1 MKKFLA
7 SVFIFTV
14 GIFCL
19 SGCSSPVSGN
29 VGRENRLNSA
39 FSAKMTISLDKMAAE
54 GTVERIGD
62 GKWSA
67 EFESPNTLSG
77 VTLEFDGNNTTAS
90 YKGLTFS
97 VPRSAV
103 PVKAMLKNLIDAVDS
118 NAREAELHGSESEGM
133 LQISGSLDGGDYT
146 LSIDSS
152 GCISSFEM
160 PNNLLKIAFSDVQI
174 NGSTA
179 QPESETSADENSSG
193 ENSESETSCAETPT
207 ESTE

>member
-19 SGCSSPVSGN
+19 FGCSSPVTGS
-29 VGRENRLNSA
+29 VKRENRLNSA

-54 GTVERIGD
+54 GTIERIGD
-62 GKWSA
+62 GKWRA

-77 VTLEFDGNNTTAS
+77 VALEFDGNNTTAS

-118 NAREAELHGSESEGM
+118 NAR
-133 LQISGSLDGGDYT
+133 
-146 LSIDSS
+146 
-152 GCISSFEM
+152 
-160 PNNLLKIAFSDVQI
+160 
-174 NGSTA
+174 
-179 QPESETSADENSSG
+179 
-193 ENSESETSCAETPT
+193 
-207 ESTE
+207 